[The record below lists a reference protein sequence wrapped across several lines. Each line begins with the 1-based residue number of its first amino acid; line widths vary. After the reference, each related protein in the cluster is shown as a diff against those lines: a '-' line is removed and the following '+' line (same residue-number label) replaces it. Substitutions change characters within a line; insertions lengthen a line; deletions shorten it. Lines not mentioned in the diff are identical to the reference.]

1 MISSKELMA
10 RTGLSRATLNNY
22 IKRGLLSKP
31 TIRSGE
37 AGASLLGYF
46 PDAAVDR
53 IETIQGLKAEG
64 KSIAEIVR
72 LLTTAGSAAAVD
84 DDRRKGPATLT
95 TSTDPRGNPPSANGQ
110 GSKGTHEPLS
120 LTLDEMVFPAYMF
133 NYRFE
138 LVWYNEPA
146 RAELLGG
153 FFNLPASSD
162 ERNVLPMLRGGT
174 QDWDE
179 ERSREL
185 LRAHVSLSKARLTRE
200 TFVGT
205 LRHLASD
212 DQEFF
217 LELFD
222 ESKSIGTSA
231 TTRIPLEMELEERG
245 RLEHELNATYF
256 REGILIIC
264 APNQEASE
272 SLGVLLSRRD
282 VVIRQLLK
290 NRLPVLT
297 PLAVL
302 VADLQGARRICS
314 ELPPEEYFELI
325 NEIWSAMDP
334 VFRRYAATRG
344 KHVGEGRLYFF
355 VPQAESNH
363 IYNTLCCAY
372 ELREMMREIS
382 ARWQVRKKWLVELHL
397 NIGLHE
403 GTEWLGVFESSN
415 NIEFA
420 VLGDIIGQAERV
432 SELARF
438 GSIWATKNMIGKLS
452 AEERGCVQYGVK
464 RRGLE
469 DREIFVENTFAQV
482 DSLVDFNSHP
492 KMRDV
497 ATLAVTEVVALN

>member
-46 PDAAVDR
+46 PDATVDR
-53 IETIQGLKAEG
+53 IETIQDLKAEG
-64 KSIAEIVR
+64 KSIAEIAQ
-72 LLTTAGSAAAVD
+72 LLTTVRGPGDVEGG
-84 DDRRKGPATLT
+84 RRGESITLT
-95 TSTDPRGNPPSANGQ
+95 APAEPGGKPPSANGRDPK
-110 GSKGTHEPLS
+110 GSHEPLS
-120 LTLDEMVFPAYMF
+120 LTLDEVVFPAYMF

-138 LVWYNEPA
+138 LVWYNEAA

-162 ERNVLPMLRGGT
+162 ERNVLPMLRVGT
-174 QDWDE
+174 QHWDE

-185 LRAHVSLSKARLTRE
+185 LRAHLSLSKARLTRE
-200 TFVGT
+200 TFIGT
-205 LRHLASD
+205 LRHLATD
-212 DQEFF
+212 DQAFF

-222 ESKSIGTSA
+222 EAKNIATSA
-231 TTRIPLEMELEERG
+231 TTRIPLELELEERG
-245 RLEHELNATYF
+245 RLDHELNATYF
-256 REGILIIC
+256 REGILIVC
-264 APNQEASE
+264 APDREASE
-272 SLGVLLSRRD
+272 SLGVFLSRRD
-282 VVIRQLLK
+282 AVIRQLLK

-334 VFRRYAATRG
+334 IFRRYAATRG

-432 SELARF
+432 SELARY

-464 RRGLE
+464 RRGME
-469 DREIFVENTFAQV
+469 DREVFVENTFAQV
-482 DSLVDFNSHP
+482 DSLVDFNSQP
-492 KMRDV
+492 RMRDV